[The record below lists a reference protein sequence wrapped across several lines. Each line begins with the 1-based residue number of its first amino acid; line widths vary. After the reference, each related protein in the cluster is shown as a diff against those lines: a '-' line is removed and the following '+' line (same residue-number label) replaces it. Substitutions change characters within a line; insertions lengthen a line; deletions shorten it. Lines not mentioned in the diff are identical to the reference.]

1 MRDSARQSRAC
12 CSSVSYFDGMP
23 HVIELFAAEHC
34 PGTPDARLRLREFAA
49 SRCDVVVV
57 ERSVDRDVDAAR
69 RYGLFATPGIVIDG
83 RAILYGVPT
92 VAQLAARCDE
102 RTAAV

>member
-1 MRDSARQSRAC
+1 
-12 CSSVSYFDGMP
+12 MP

-49 SRCDVVVV
+49 SRRDVLIV
-57 ERSVDRDVDAAR
+57 ERSVDRDSEAAR

-92 VAQLAARCDE
+92 LAELAARCDDQTSA
-102 RTAAV
+102 TA

>member
-1 MRDSARQSRAC
+1 
-12 CSSVSYFDGMP
+12 MP

-49 SRCDVVVV
+49 GRRDVVIV
-57 ERSVDRDVDAAR
+57 ERSADRDSEAAR

-92 VAQLAARCDE
+92 LEQLAAQCDGQ
-102 RTAAV
+102 TATTA